1 MGNNKL
7 TVISSQ
13 GIEQWNTYGKDL
25 VDTFLKHWPTEIVLQ
40 LYTEDIDK
48 FSLSSD
54 RVNLKDL
61 VKLAGNDYKNFI
73 ESVPNNSIWDRCKK
87 FSKKAFSI
95 IDALD
100 NTNEG
105 FLIWID
111 ADVKTKKDIPLSMLE
126 NICPEDCLTAHL
138 GLTQYIKKFDK
149 RVYSSETGFFII
161 NCEHPH
167 KKYFLDEY
175 RRSYVERD
183 FEGLR
188 KPFDAEVFARTIK
201 KLEAQHGTKYKELS
215 PDLNLLGPF
224 RKSVLAEYMYHYKA
238 KHKKKLV

>member
-1 MGNNKL
+1 MGNHKL

-13 GIEQWNTYGKDL
+13 GIEQWSDYGANLFDSY
-25 VDTFLKHWPTEIVLQ
+25 FQHWPNELKLN
-40 LYTEDIDK
+40 LYTETYNKFPKNEKINLINLEIVADK
-48 FSLSSD
+48 EYSQFI
-54 RVNLKDL
+54 
-61 VKLAGNDYKNFI
+61 NDKT
-73 ESVPNNSIWDRCKK
+73 IWRRTKK
-87 FSKKAFSI
+87 FAHKAFSI
-95 IDALD
+95 IHALENKD
-100 NTNEG
+100 SG

-111 ADVKTKKDIPLSMLE
+111 ADVVTKKAVTIPWLLS
-126 NICPEDCLTAHL
+126 ICPEDCLTAHL
-138 GLTQYIKKFDK
+138 GLNQFNKKLQTT
-149 RVYSSETGFFII
+149 VYGAETGFFVI
-161 NCEHPH
+161 NCSHPH

-201 KLEAQHGTKYKELS
+201 KLETQYGTKYKELS

-238 KHKKKLV
+238 KHKKKLTV